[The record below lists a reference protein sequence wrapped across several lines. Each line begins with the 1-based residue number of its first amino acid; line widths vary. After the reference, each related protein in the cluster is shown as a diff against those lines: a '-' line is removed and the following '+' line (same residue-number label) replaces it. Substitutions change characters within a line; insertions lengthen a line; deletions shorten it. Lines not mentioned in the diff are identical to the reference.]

1 MTDKEFKRLSKGE
14 LIEII
19 YQMKV
24 TETQLRAALDEA
36 NAKLEDRRLK
46 LENAGSIAEA
56 VVRLN
61 GIFETAQKTA
71 DEYLEQIYSAF
82 PAAEQP
88 VVPVAEQSATPET
101 EE

>member
-24 TETQLRAALDEA
+24 TETQLRAALEEA
-36 NAKLEDRRLK
+36 NVKLEDRRLK

-88 VVPVAEQSATPET
+88 VVPVAEQPATPKT